1 MSADRSTHSQPTRR
15 HLMGLGAAI
24 VMAISSRAA
33 RADSDADRATAFMT
47 QMVTDLIAVVNG
59 ASGTSDRAVA
69 LQKIIDKGVDVNGIA
84 RFCLGRFWRQASAD
98 EQKQYIELF
107 HKVLLKNITGKVGD
121 YSGVDISIQKTF
133 SRDDGIVVSS
143 TVLRPNNAPA
153 KVDWL
158 VAIDNGKPLVIDVI
172 AEGTS
177 LRLTQRNDYSAF
189 LTRNNNSVSAL
200 LDALKQQANG

>member
-1 MSADRSTHSQPTRR
+1 
-15 HLMGLGAAI
+15 
-24 VMAISSRAA
+24 
-33 RADSDADRATAFMT
+33 
-47 QMVTDLIAVVNG
+47 
-59 ASGTSDRAVA
+59 
-69 LQKIIDKGVDVNGIA
+69 VNGIA
-84 RFCLGRFWRQASAD
+84 RFCLGRFWRQASPD
-98 EQKQYIELF
+98 EQKQYTDLF
-107 HKVLLKNITGKVGD
+107 HKVLLKNITGKVVD

-133 SRDDGIVVSS
+133 NRDDGIVVSS
-143 TVLRPNNAPA
+143 TVNRPNSAPA

-158 VAIDNGKPLVIDVI
+158 INLESGKPLVIDVI

>member
-1 MSADRSTHSQPTRR
+1 MSADRLTNFRPTRR
-15 HLMGLGAAI
+15 HLMGLSTAVALAI
-24 VMAISSRAA
+24 CSRAA
-33 RADSDADRATAFMT
+33 RADSDTDRATAFMT
-47 QMVTDLIAVVNG
+47 QMVAELIAVVNG
-59 ASGTSDRAVA
+59 SSDTSGKAVA
-69 LQKIIDKGVDVNGIA
+69 LQKIIDKDVDVNGIA
-84 RFCLGRFWRQASAD
+84 RFCLGRFWRQASPD

-133 SRDDGIVVSS
+133 TRDDGIVVSTS
-143 TVLRPNNAPA
+143 VLRPNNAPA

-158 VAIDNGKPLVIDVI
+158 MTVESGHPLVIDVI

-189 LTRNNNSVSAL
+189 LTRNNNSVTAL

>member
-1 MSADRSTHSQPTRR
+1 MSVDRLTNSNLTRR
-15 HLMGLGAAI
+15 RLMGFGTALAAVI
-24 VMAISSRAA
+24 VARPA
-33 RADSDADRATAFMT
+33 RADSDMDHATAFMT
-47 QMVTDLIAVVNG
+47 QMVQDLITVVNG
-59 ASGTSDRAVA
+59 AGSAADKAVGLQQVIDRT
-69 LQKIIDKGVDVNGIA
+69 VDVNGIA
-84 RFCLGRFWRQASAD
+84 RFCLGRFWRQASPD
-98 EQKQYIELF
+98 EQKQYTDLF

-133 SRDDGIVVSS
+133 NRDDGIVVSS
-143 TVLRPNNAPA
+143 TVNHPNSAPA

-158 VAIDNGKPLVIDVI
+158 INLESGKPLVIDVI